1 MIHAGISGVVIECAW
16 SAWDEFAL
24 VLGSAQIGSS
34 ACASIRPVGNRHL
47 DSLRV
52 STAPTTLTVRPPG
65 GVTQRLTNVVIV
77 ALDDSTAT
85 IEMPD
90 GERRSIPRATLV
102 GTEPEHKRRR
112 LRERVE
118 LILDA
123 LSLTR

>member
-1 MIHAGISGVVIECAW
+1 M
-16 SAWDEFAL
+16 
-24 VLGSAQIGSS
+24 
-34 ACASIRPVGNRHL
+34 GNRHL

-90 GERRSIPRATLV
+90 GERRTIPRATLV
-102 GTEPEHKRRR
+102 DTEPEHKRRK